1 MSRSPEYTH
10 RLSFPPLCSQNR
22 RKSWWNSYKH
32 QNFRS
37 RQWGSSLL
45 GPRTLDPWL
54 SPPSTWVDIFWYTFL
69 KSHLQ
74 TSLPTDKNSYPKTTF
89 EEEKIKK
96 FQTTPG
102 ESQFFLLVNISFS
115 LEYKPS
121 VKFQNYNCPS
131 SNIFNNKN
139 KIFKWNISATPD
151 PVFLKI

>member
-1 MSRSPEYTH
+1 MIHTFSV
-10 RLSFPPLCSQNR
+10 QKIMN
-22 RKSWWNSYKH
+22 WNLAQAIILTKIVDDQYW
-32 QNFRS
+32 R
-37 RQWGSSLL
+37 SLL
-45 GPRTLDPWL
+45 KTLTSWL
-54 SPPSTWVDIFWYTFL
+54 KTGSRHGIDLSLQV
-69 KSHLQ
+69 Q
-74 TSLPTDKNSYPKTTF
+74 TSLPTVKNSYPKTTF